1 LEYIDFVVETIGSLE
16 IDKFEMLKKA
26 LIGEYLTFSII
37 REDKVSKEEL
47 SEKVCD
53 YFEKMI
59 LKSGKNFDKLIES
72 YTKGI
77 DYVVSNKIAKP
88 TQSKKNKSV
97 QEDIPRAGKYYEK
110 ALKIKNSRNLSTRN
124 LIDYSRLIFCLY
136 MEILKNHFTVISN
149 FNFVSSE
156 LRPDVIINGMK
167 MKEDFRIV
175 KKKYFNIKE
184 LYSID
189 TCTFIIAI
197 IILHTII
204 NERI

>member
-1 LEYIDFVVETIGSLE
+1 
-16 IDKFEMLKKA
+16 
-26 LIGEYLTFSII
+26 
-37 REDKVSKEEL
+37 
-47 SEKVCD
+47 
-53 YFEKMI
+53 MI

-97 QEDIPRAGKYYEK
+97 QEDIPRARKYYEK
-110 ALKIKNSRNLSTRN
+110 ALTIKNSRNLSTRN

-136 MEILKNHFTVISN
+136 MEIIKNNYSVIDNFDFSANVLK
-149 FNFVSSE
+149 
-156 LRPDVIINGMK
+156 PDVIINGMK

>member
-1 LEYIDFVVETIGSLE
+1 MEYIDFVVETIGSLE
-16 IDKFEMLKKA
+16 NDKFEMLKKA
-26 LIGEYLTFSII
+26 LIGEYLSFSII
-37 REDKVSKEEL
+37 QEDKVSKEEL

-97 QEDIPRAGKYYEK
+97 QEDIPRARMEI
-110 ALKIKNSRNLSTRN
+110 IKNNYSV
-124 LIDYSRLIFCLY
+124 IDNFDFSANV
-136 MEILKNHFTVISN
+136 LK
-149 FNFVSSE
+149 
-156 LRPDVIINGMK
+156 PDVIINGMK